1 MRYYLILFLCFNSLF
16 LLAFQKDDS
25 LFGLKNDTTTVNE
38 LNLSGYKARL
48 TDPDQTILS
57 GLKASKIAKA
67 ISFEKGE
74 AEANRVMGIGYYY
87 INQRDTAL
95 NYYLIALNLF
105 NKIVDELGEAKV
117 ANNIGNLW
125 NEIDYDKALIYYN
138 RALLIANKYDK
149 KDLVAG
155 SYLNIGNTYY
165 RKKNYNVAL
174 KNYEKS
180 SQLFNEINNPIGITQ
195 SLQNRGVI
203 YFNLNQYEKAK
214 DLLLEANEKAKEF
227 ELNGSVASINLTLT
241 TIFTLKGEYKLAEQ
255 FLNEGLAFAKA
266 VKNDK
271 IIYDYTYT
279 AFELEAKRKNFEK
292 ALFYLKEVH
301 VQDSVNF
308 KKNTAANIN
317 LIQETLKQQQ
327 DQKVKDLI
335 IEKQRYDRIKFIGS
349 AILAI
354 LSFFVIFLLMRINK
368 KSKESNIDLTALNLE
383 VKRQKENVDRIN
395 HQLEEIITE
404 RTKDLIFKNQKLS
417 EYSSHLS
424 HQIRGPVAT
433 LKGLVML
440 VNDELVESKDI
451 IPQIKKCVED
461 IDDQIMDINQAL
473 HDNTRSHLHK
483 K

>member
-1 MRYYLILFLCFNSLF
+1 MRYYLILFFCFNSI
-16 LLAFQKDDS
+16 LLYAFQKDDS
-25 LFGLKNDTTTVNE
+25 LFGLKNDTSTVNE

-48 TDPDQTILS
+48 TDPEQTILS
-57 GLKASKIAKA
+57 GLKAKKIAVA
-67 ISFEKGE
+67 ISFKNGE

-95 NYYLIALNLF
+95 NYYLIGLDLF
-105 NKIVDELGEAKV
+105 NKIGDDLGEAKV
-117 ANNIGNLW
+117 SNNIGNLW
-125 NEIDYDKALIYYN
+125 LDINYDKSLDYFQKS
-138 RALLIANKYDK
+138 LKIAIKYKK
-149 KDLVAG
+149 KDLIAG

-180 SQLFNEINNPIGITQ
+180 SELFNEINSPIGITQ

-203 YFNLNQYEKAK
+203 YFYINQFEKAK
-214 DLLLEANEKAKEF
+214 DLLTKAYNKAKEF
-227 ELNGSVASINLTLT
+227 ELNGSIGSINLTLT
-241 TIFTLKGEYKLAEQ
+241 SIYIAENNFKKAEE
-255 FLNEGLAFAKA
+255 FLSEGLAFAKL
-266 VKNDK
+266 VSDDK
-271 IIYDYTYT
+271 RIYDYNYTYY
-279 AFELEAKRKNFEK
+279 ELEAKRKNFEK

-301 VQDSVNF
+301 DKDSINY
-308 KKNTAANIN
+308 KKNISSNIN

-327 DQKVKDLI
+327 EKEQKDLT
-335 IEKQRYDRIKFIGS
+335 IEKQKYYMFFLIAS
-349 AILAI
+349 AIVAL
-354 LSFFVIFLLMRINK
+354 LCLFVIFLLMRSNK
-368 KSKESNIDLTALNLE
+368 KSKESNTELTSLNLE
-383 VKRQKENVDRIN
+383 VKRQKDNVDRIN

-404 RTKDLIFKNQKLS
+404 RTKDLIYKNQKLS

-461 IDDQIMDINQAL
+461 IDDQIMDINHAL
-473 HDNTRSHLHK
+473 HDHTRSHLNK